1 MDVAPSTGVSST
13 EEVGLGTTIVSSD
26 GLSAM
31 ASSELIGLSTLVRAF
46 LLITACD
53 LSVSTERFGAD
64 LDRERAGSSKI
75 RMGPNADRLDVVV
88 DS

>member
-1 MDVAPSTGVSST
+1 MVPGTSLSST
-13 EEVGLGTTIVSSD
+13 EELGLMMVPDSS
-26 GLSAM
+26 GAM
-31 ASSELIGLSTLVRAF
+31 PGPERPELVGLSTLVRGF
-46 LLITACD
+46 LLTTACD
-53 LSVSTERFGAD
+53 NLSVSTERFRAA